1 MEDTLVREQE
11 LVGTVVGFSLGHN
24 RRAEGSARY

>member
-11 LVGTVVGFSLGHN
+11 LVGTVVGFSLGH
-24 RRAEGSARY
+24 SITLYMV